1 MILMNGD
8 DLAGSSTNVFKVHFL
23 VFLFTVVTLMTGSF
37 SPPSTLRRI
46 LGAISILGIVFL
58 FTVGLIF
65 LDASDRSEFLSWP
78 VLSFIGIVASIAIW
92 TTVRRTPVF

>member
-1 MILMNGD
+1 
-8 DLAGSSTNVFKVHFL
+8 
-23 VFLFTVVTLMTGSF
+23 MTGYL
-37 SPPSTLRRI
+37 SPPSTLRRT

-78 VLSFIGIVASIAIW
+78 GLSVIGIFAGMAIW
-92 TTVRRTPVF
+92 ITVGKGDLSL